1 MSLRL
6 FGTMLFF
13 SAAVL
18 WPIHEAFPPDHPKP
32 LHNTSIYLSSPFDHR
47 YPDEPFLSTL
57 KDKSKHYLWSYLVFT
72 WFFSLLTIY
81 FMNAET
87 FKVVKTRQDYLGTQ
101 STVTDRTFRLAGIP
115 KDLRTETKIKEFV
128 ENLEV
133 GHVRSVNLCR
143 NWSEIDGLMARR
155 LNTLRKLEEAWS
167 AYRSQ
172 KAMVSRSTIRH
183 PQGVINDENDE
194 NDEGDEHEEHAV
206 ENGRLLAG
214 NGLRGLVG
222 ETERPKIRL
231 RFGFLKMRN
240 RKIEYDTWHHLPR
253 PILPQFISTPYAC

>member
-13 SAAVL
+13 SVTVL
-18 WPIHEAFPPDHPKP
+18 WPIHQVFQPHRDPGHSGSP
-32 LHNTSIYLSSPFDHR
+32 NSTSIYLSSPFAHR
-47 YPDEPFLSTL
+47 YPDALSLSTV

-101 STVTDRTFRLAGIP
+101 STVTDRTFRLTGIP
-115 KDLRTETKIKEFV
+115 KDLRSETKIKEFV
-128 ENLEV
+128 ENLQV

-143 NWSEIDGLMARR
+143 NWSEIDRLMARR
-155 LNTLRKLEEAWS
+155 LKTLRKLEEAWS

-172 KAMVSRSTIRH
+172 KAMVSRSAI
-183 PQGVINDENDE
+183 PEGALNDENDQ
-194 NDEGDEHEEHAV
+194 GDEHDEHSV

-222 ETERPKIRL
+222 ERERPKIRL

-240 RKIEYDTWHHLPR
+240 RKIEYDTWHHVPR
-253 PILPQFISTPYAC
+253 RILSGSIGSLYT